1 MLERI
6 LLKYFIRHDYPVLSP
21 NDTVAKALSAMEVWK
36 VKNLPVVERGEYISL
51 AAEADLSQHASSA
64 SVSEA
69 LNPSGQPPCIGAGG
83 HIFEALRVMS
93 QNRTSV
99 LPVVNEK
106 GRYKGLITQDAVLYT
121 MSDLL
126 PFDGDASL
134 LVIEMPKRDQSLS
147 ALVHLVENN
156 NAHVLYYTT
165 RPLVSGENILAY
177 LIIDLADPSPVMMSL
192 ERFNYKLIYH
202 SSRQDAYSL
211 ATADRWEELMHYL
224 NI

>member
-1 MLERI
+1 MLKRI

-21 NDTVAKALSAMEVWK
+21 GDTVAKALSAMEVWK
-36 VKNLPVVERGEYISL
+36 VKNLPIVEKGKYISL
-51 AAEADLSQHASSA
+51 AAEADLSQHALPTPINEMLNG
-64 SVSEA
+64 VS
-69 LNPSGQPPCIGAGG
+69 QPPCIGVES

-93 QNRTSV
+93 QNRIGV
-99 LPVVNEK
+99 LPVVDEK

-121 MSDLL
+121 MGNLL

-134 LVIEMPKRDQSLS
+134 LVIEMPKRDQSLL

-165 RPLVSGENILAY
+165 QPLVSGENILVY

-211 ATADRWEELMHYL
+211 ASTSRWEELMHYL